1 MELIFF
7 ASLVNGELTAEDRTP
22 KTCGVWGFRV
32 ERPCCGKVMEKRLG
46 SERRWRRIDDAL
58 KFERNWQ
65 GAEEG
70 FGTVDPS
77 VLYVSIHSSCKFF
90 V

>member
-1 MELIFF
+1 
-7 ASLVNGELTAEDRTP
+7 
-22 KTCGVWGFRV
+22 
-32 ERPCCGKVMEKRLG
+32 MEKRLG